1 MQRVLGYSLTTHP
14 KRLLHSC
21 NRRIVVRLYPHP
33 KTLTK
38 SEFDNGIWLDFEG
51 VRNSPPAFAGIVIDG
66 EFEFYIIDSH
76 LEKLEP
82 VVKDIQ
88 FMERKQFLK
97 WLTEI
102 SINQDRP
109 IIGYGPHEYDMIL
122 GEDSN
127 YAEILNKM
135 YRNANK
141 IARKHFKENHQDGLK
156 DYLKNPMFEY
166 SYPNEFSEFSV
177 TQTIT
182 SLWSQSRKVDS
193 FQDLGKRKR
202 TSLRKKLRKLRRYNE
217 HDCRGMQ
224 HLMRIVVD

>member
-1 MQRVLGYSLTTHP
+1 MVDG
-14 KRLLHSC
+14 K
-21 NRRIVVRLYPHP
+21 
-33 KTLTK
+33 
-38 SEFDNGIWLDFEG
+38 FD
-51 VRNSPPAFAGIVIDG
+51 
-66 EFEFYIIDSH
+66 FYIIDPH

-88 FMERKQFLK
+88 FMERKEFLK

-102 SINQDRP
+102 SIKQDRP

-122 GEDSN
+122 DEDSN
-127 YAEILNKM
+127 YAEVLNKM

-166 SYPNEFSEFSV
+166 SYPDEFSEFSV

-182 SLWSQSRKVDS
+182 SLWSQSSKVGS

>member
-1 MQRVLGYSLTTHP
+1 
-14 KRLLHSC
+14 
-21 NRRIVVRLYPHP
+21 
-33 KTLTK
+33 
-38 SEFDNGIWLDFEG
+38 
-51 VRNSPPAFAGIVIDG
+51 
-66 EFEFYIIDSH
+66 
-76 LEKLEP
+76 
-82 VVKDIQ
+82 
-88 FMERKQFLK
+88 
-97 WLTEI
+97 
-102 SINQDRP
+102 
-109 IIGYGPHEYDMIL
+109 MIL